1 MKRILGVLCLFVSL
15 TANAQLGNTLI
26 IPQSQSN
33 FGQDSVKINGFE
45 CSTSVSSQ
53 KNLETGVLAAQS
65 QYNNYNPGLYGGS
78 SYSPAVTGG
87 VYARVI
93 IPLDGQ
99 RNRPDCNRLYEIELE
114 KRALELE
121 MYKKNMATPKDDE
134 FKR

>member
-1 MKRILGVLCLFVSL
+1 MRKILIALCLMQTL
-15 TANAQLGNTLI
+15 TAYAQTGNTLI
-26 IPQSQSN
+26 IPQAQSN

-53 KNLETGVLAAQS
+53 KNLETGILVAQS
-65 QYNNYNPGLYGGS
+65 QYNNYAGGLYGGS
-78 SYSPAVTGG
+78 TYSPATTGG

-93 IPLDGQ
+93 IPLDGV
-99 RNRPDCNRLYEIELE
+99 RTRPDCNRLYEIELE

>member
-1 MKRILGVLCLFVSL
+1 MQAL
-15 TANAQLGNTLI
+15 TSYAQVGNTLI
-26 IPQSQSN
+26 IPQAQSN
-33 FGQDSVKINGFE
+33 FGQDSVRINGFE

-65 QYNNYNPGLYGGS
+65 QYNNYNPGMYGGS
-78 SYSPAVTGG
+78 TYTPAVTGG

-93 IPLDGQ
+93 IPLDGK
-99 RNRPDCNRLYEIELE
+99 RNRPDCNRLFEIELE